1 MSVESV
7 AARPET
13 AVLSNSI
20 LKLSKQLSMG
30 EGAVGRGSHLC
41 RHHEHQNSSTP
52 FTVIFS
58 RTNVLVPP
66 TIHSKAAGREDCE
79 GNANP
84 MITGLRSCS
93 KDLH

>member
-13 AVLSNSI
+13 AVLYNSVLSIASNYSW
-20 LKLSKQLSMG
+20 
-30 EGAVGRGSHLC
+30 AVGRRTHLC
-41 RHHEHQNSSTP
+41 RHHEHPNSSTP

-66 TIHSKAAGREDCE
+66 TVHSKVAGREDCE

-84 MITGLRSCS
+84 MIIGLRSCS